1 MREQLER
8 PGTASR
14 TITTAVWGWKGMRS
28 VINSSVDRIQIESL
42 PANQVIVAPTV
53 FLPPLLLHLENPL
66 ALNKCFTL
74 AGLASVYL
82 YAVLRHRCCT
92 LLIYSTAGPV
102 RSTIPSVSYGC
113 GNNARVYVLFVRS
126 TSLCRFVPGE
136 K

>member
-14 TITTAVWGWKGMRS
+14 TITTAVWGWKRMRS

-92 LLIYSTAGPV
+92 LLIYFPRQVLRKVQSHRFHMVAGTMLGYTYY
-102 RSTIPSVSYGC
+102 S
-113 GNNARVYVLFVRS
+113 
-126 TSLCRFVPGE
+126 
-136 K
+136 